1 MRYLH
6 QSGTQGFLHLG
17 DIGYTTTG
25 QLLELSIVDIGP
37 IQGHY
42 IALDVVRGLEHE
54 AVVCGCRCELDVRR
68 NAFVG
73 EYVRMDFDAAF
84 LLSRLWMASN
94 TFEKHVGEQGYS
106 RGVYDL
112 QPVYPT

>member
-1 MRYLH
+1 MGGIFINLIH
-6 QSGTQGFLHLG
+6 KVFLHLG
-17 DIGYTTTG
+17 DIDYTTTG

-37 IQGHY
+37 I
-42 IALDVVRGLEHE
+42 
-54 AVVCGCRCELDVRR
+54 RR

-73 EYVRMDFDAAF
+73 VYVRMDFDAAF